1 MAKRKVQPSASY
13 KDELLKSLKNPKE
26 AEAYLA
32 AAMEDEEY
40 PDVFLLA
47 LRDVAEAHGFGMTKL
62 AGKTRLNRVN
72 LYRTLSERGN
82 PKLQNLN
89 AILSTLGFTLTVKLK
104 KAS

>member
-1 MAKRKVQPSASY
+1 MAKKRVKPGASY
-13 KDELLKSLKNPKE
+13 KEELLKSLKNPKE

-32 AAMEDEEY
+32 AALEDGEY

-47 LRDVAEAHGFGMTKL
+47 LRDVAEAHGYGMTKL
-62 AGKTRLNRVN
+62 AGKTRLDRVN
-72 LYRTLSERGN
+72 LYRTLSARGN

-104 KAS
+104 RAS